1 MPYEYWCGV
10 CRTVSEH
17 VGEAEAEA
25 ERRAHIA
32 AVHHG
37 RRPDRE
43 RIRDLQPVPRAPQ
56 HLSRRFGATPA
67 LAVVAVIL
75 AALIAWSLHLDPPA
89 APHSPPRPALPTPQ
103 PWESLFSNSG
113 ASAGIPAHPGP

>member
-17 VGEAEAEA
+17 SGEAEAEA
-25 ERRAHIA
+25 ERRAHLA

-43 RIRDLQPVPRAPQ
+43 RIRDLQPMPRVPHQTP
-56 HLSRRFGATPA
+56 RRFGATPA
-67 LAVVAVIL
+67 LAIVAAIL
-75 AALIAWSLHLDPPA
+75 AALIAWSINLDPPA
-89 APHSPPRPALPTPQ
+89 SPHSPPRPALPTPQ
-103 PWESLFSNSG
+103 PLESLLSSI
-113 ASAGIPAHPGP
+113 SATAPAHPGP